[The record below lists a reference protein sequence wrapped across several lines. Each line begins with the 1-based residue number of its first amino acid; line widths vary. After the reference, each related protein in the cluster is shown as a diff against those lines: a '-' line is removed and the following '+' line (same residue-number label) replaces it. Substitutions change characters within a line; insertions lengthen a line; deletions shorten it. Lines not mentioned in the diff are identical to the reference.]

1 MTEPQV
7 WTIIGTFAAS
17 MGTIITLVLMTVNAK
32 FKIVDAKFDAVDARF
47 DAFQIEM
54 REGFARVERRLDSMD
69 RDINVLTRK
78 GFGLDTE

>member
-1 MTEPQV
+1 
-7 WTIIGTFAAS
+7 

-32 FKIVDAKFDAVDARF
+32 FKIVDVKFEAVGARF

-69 RDINVLTRK
+69 RDIDVLTRK
-78 GFGLDTE
+78 EFGLDPE